1 MHAKKTRDKKKMF
14 LEASELAIHE
24 MELETMKLRDYLRS
38 LKLLSEDEYRKAHE
52 RDVAARKE
60 LSSLKV
66 S

>member
-1 MHAKKTRDKKKMF
+1 MF